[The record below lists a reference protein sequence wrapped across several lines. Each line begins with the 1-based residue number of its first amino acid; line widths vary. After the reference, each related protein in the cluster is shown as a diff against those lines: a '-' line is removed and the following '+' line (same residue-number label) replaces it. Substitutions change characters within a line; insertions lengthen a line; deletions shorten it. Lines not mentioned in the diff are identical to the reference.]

1 MKNMLKRM
9 PRVMTSLLMSSRQ
22 SAFCIDFFDADN
34 QIPEK
39 LQAVFPFATLPPE
52 RPRELAHRLLLT
64 DQLSCY

>member
-1 MKNMLKRM
+1 
-9 PRVMTSLLMSSRQ
+9 MTSLLMSSCQ

-39 LQAVFPFATLPPE
+39 LQAVFPFATLLPE

-64 DQLSCY
+64 ELTILLLVQSHSTFT